1 MSTDAATAAHI
12 LDTVSGAGHVA
23 IRRMFGEYALY
34 CDGKVVALVCDNEM
48 FVKPIPEARTLLPG
62 AVEAPPYPGARPHLL
77 VGDAL
82 DDPDLMSRL
91 VRAVADALP
100 APKPKKPKKRGR
112 T

>member
-12 LDTVSGAGHVA
+12 LDTVSGAGNVA
-23 IRRMFGEYALY
+23 MRKMFGEYTLY
-34 CDGKVVALVCDNEM
+34 CDGKVVALVCDNQL
-48 FVKPIPEARTLLPG
+48 FIKPIPEARALLPG
-62 AVEAPPYPGARPHLL
+62 AADAAPYPGARLHLL
-77 VGDAL
+77 VEGEL

-100 APKPKKPKKRGR
+100 APKPKKPRKGS